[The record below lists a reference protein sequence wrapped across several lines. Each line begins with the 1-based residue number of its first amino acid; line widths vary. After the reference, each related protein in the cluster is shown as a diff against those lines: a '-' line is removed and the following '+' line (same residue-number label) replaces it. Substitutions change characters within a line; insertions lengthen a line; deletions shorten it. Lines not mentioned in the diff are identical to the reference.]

1 MLAFIP
7 VESIFNG
14 LFLLLVPHP
23 IHIFLS
29 SYSFFFPVLF
39 LKSICLIFKRKN
51 ADNLPIYKYF
61 ETSFAF
67 NWYWNSRGPCF
78 GWNFF
83 QVSISFAFERTR
95 VSLPSV
101 ISTSHFSRLIYY
113 VVMWAEFTCIE
124 LLTTKKPE
132 WKRRAQRFA
141 VEDCE
146 QKAKQRRP
154 KWFELVEIF
163 KSASEIGIH
172 LLDRLPEASDQ
183 SFFIIFHLQIPL
195 QSTFEIL
202 QLMASS
208 EIASNGVLG
217 RCQWLSAKNCL
228 FASISHQRT
237 VISQCFVFC
246 FVLYRKLWLQHVSAS
261 RSFVTRTF
269 LIFEMPL
276 L

>member
-39 LKSICLIFKRKN
+39 LESICLIFKRKN

-78 GWNFF
+78 GRKFLSSLDFVCIWKDP
-83 QVSISFAFERTR
+83 SLFAFGHLHQPFLSSDLLCRY
-95 VSLPSV
+95 VSR
-101 ISTSHFSRLIYY
+101 IHMHWITHD
-113 VVMWAEFTCIE
+113 
-124 LLTTKKPE
+124 KKNLNE
-132 WKRRAQRFA
+132 QTNERFA
-141 VEDCE
+141 VGNCE

-183 SFFIIFHLQIPL
+183 SFFIIFHLKIPL

-208 EIASNGVLG
+208 
-217 RCQWLSAKNCL
+217 K
-228 FASISHQRT
+228 FA
-237 VISQCFVFC
+237 
-246 FVLYRKLWLQHVSAS
+246 
-261 RSFVTRTF
+261 
-269 LIFEMPL
+269 
-276 L
+276 